1 VRTKDYRLIFLLALF
16 VPYIVIFILSAHF
29 FFSNLSKYSELK
41 RLNEIINPVKDLS
54 EIIILLNGDKVFTVL
69 KTFGDEESLQISERY
84 EREIGEKL
92 QKLKKD
98 LIHNKALDKYCS
110 CGEIFNLDSALYRLR
125 QGKNKDVKGIL
136 QAYDNLINELCA
148 YYAELSS
155 KLSLK
160 ALSLQFKT
168 LYNLHK
174 FHTVVNDLV
183 AERLAL
189 FYQPPKGNP
198 LYSFYYY
205 RGEILAYADTFYVL
219 IDFPLLKEKF
229 KKQIFGY
236 PMLQNLLKGMNYP
249 YPTPLINDF
258 LGFEREFSN
267 FHNEILKKLLQT
279 LEKNIEHYW
288 LKTFEVLILAVVGL
302 TSLLVVN
309 FVVYQYGVSRFEST
323 IQKLEERIFKDP
335 LTGLLNRRFF
345 NAYLLKRLKSDPSPT
360 SFILLDLDNFKRI
373 NDTYGHDFGDRV
385 LRHVARILRR
395 SIRKEDIA
403 VRWGGEEFGIFVK
416 APLDVA
422 LKLAERV
429 RKRLE
434 ESPIDGIKIT
444 ASFGVGEYKGE
455 DPKEFFKKV
464 DEALY
469 RAKRKGKNRVEKAT

>member
-16 VPYIVIFILSAHF
+16 VPYIVIFALSAHF

-41 RLNEIINPVKDLS
+41 SLKEVINPVKDLS

-69 KTFGDEESLQISERY
+69 KNYGGETHLKISQRY
-84 EREIGEKL
+84 EREIEERL
-92 QKLKKD
+92 KD
-98 LIHNKALDKYCS
+98 LKRDLSNRNIEKYCS
-110 CGEIFNLDSALYRLR
+110 CADIFTLDSALSRLR
-125 QGKNKDVKGIL
+125 QAENRSVKEIL
-136 QAYDNLINELCA
+136 QAYDRLINKLCA

-183 AERLAL
+183 AERLAA
-189 FYQPPKGNP
+189 FYQPVRGD
-198 LYSFYYY
+198 LRYSLYYY

-219 IDFPLLKEKF
+219 IDFPHLKEKF
-229 KKQIFGY
+229 RTHIFGH
-236 PMLQNLLKGMNYP
+236 PMLQNLLTGKDYVYP
-249 YPTPLINDF
+249 NPLVGDF
-258 LGFEREFSN
+258 LNFEGEFSA
-267 FHNEILKKLLQT
+267 FHNEVLEKLLHT
-279 LEKNIEHYW
+279 LERNIEHYW
-288 LKTFEVLILAVVGL
+288 LKTFEVLILAVLGL

-345 NAYLLKRLKSDPSPT
+345 NAYLLKRLKTDPPPT
-360 SFILLDLDNFKRI
+360 SFILIDLDNFKQI
-373 NDTYGHDFGDRV
+373 NDTYGHDFGDKV
-385 LRHVARILRR
+385 LRHVARILKR

-416 APLDVA
+416 APLEVA
-422 LKLAERV
+422 VKLAERL

-434 ESPIDGIKIT
+434 ENPVDGIKIT

-469 RAKRKGKNRVEKAT
+469 RAKRKGKNRVEKAI